1 MYTVNKRNV
10 WMSSIGL
17 SILLSGCGIAH
28 ASVVTVPTS
37 WPTMSATLAGKSVT
51 VRMPQSW
58 SRYRWTRQTGE
69 VVFTKSDNMAAVPNV
84 TVNYEAFPQTAGIS
98 SFRLNGQYVL
108 SEGGGYHDLW
118 GIQVTV
124 PKTAADRSL
133 AHEIISTWQVGNR

>member
-1 MYTVNKRNV
+1 
-10 WMSSIGL
+10 
-17 SILLSGCGIAH
+17 
-28 ASVVTVPTS
+28 
-37 WPTMSATLAGKSVT
+37 
-51 VRMPQSW
+51 
-58 SRYRWTRQTGE
+58 
-69 VVFTKSDNMAAVPNV
+69 MAAVPNV

-124 PKTAADRSL
+124 PNTAADRSL